1 MIIQL
6 HSLAWKQLPEASR
19 FVGLVI
25 CILALVA
32 HLYLGIGWSANPA
45 AWLVIGVSEVSQSY
59 DYFKWAVLECAGTS
73 LQGGHLLLIL
83 GLLIIHFINCC
94 NSDND
99 DDDDD
104 DGLCRW
110 LFNWAVLGLV
120 LGARG
125 GMRTLPYHSP
135 TITLGLTPLVCQNK
149 QSLHLFIINNCS
161 IFL

>member
-6 HSLAWKQLPEASR
+6 HSLARKLLPEASR
-19 FVGLVI
+19 FVGLVV
-25 CILALVA
+25 CIIALVG
-32 HLYLGIGWSANPA
+32 HLYPKICWSANA
-45 AWLVIGVSEVSQSY
+45 ATGLVICVSGVTQNY
-59 DYFKWAVLECAGTS
+59 DNSSGQFWSVLRAGGASMTYLWLACNS
-73 LQGGHLLLIL
+73 FHKL
-83 GLLIIHFINCC
+83 FI
-94 NSDND
+94 SDND

-149 QSLHLFIINNCS
+149 QSLHFFDNKQLLLS
-161 IFL
+161 